1 MASLKLTAFSRLL
14 IVVAIAV
21 AAFFIARQFVPALQ
35 NIGGNGNT
43 TEVTTDANANNGNTT
58 NSNVD
63 NKANNNSGNNNNS
76 NANANTET
84 TKPSPSNNNSTLSNF
99 SYTPTAPQNGTLKG
113 VVELGASGFNSFI
126 VNIDARKNWKLQ
138 KADWG
143 NSFVYDKMAT
153 ARDIRDGLKAFIGD
167 MVDYGVTG
175 KNIHFVVSSGAQ
187 KVDNTL
193 KIIKEL
199 QGMGYFVNTVT
210 PEQEGRYALQ
220 ASLPKQYYGNSFMVD
235 IGSGNTKISY
245 IQNAQVKALETY
257 GAKYYKDNVDDATV
271 YREVRQMAGNLPAGN
286 TRTCFILGGV
296 PFKLAKEVRKDD
308 ERYTVLKAPSGY
320 TPEGAKMT
328 SGVNIYKA
336 LSEGTNCDTFVFDWE
351 GNFTIGFLLGL

>member
-21 AAFFIARQFVPALQ
+21 GAFFIARQFVPALQ
-35 NIGGNGNT
+35 NIGGDT
-43 TEVTTDANANNGNTT
+43 TEVTTDANANANNSNTT
-58 NSNVD
+58 NSNA
-63 NKANNNSGNNNNS
+63 NNANNNSENNS
-76 NANANTET
+76 NTNANTET
-84 TKPSPSNNNSTLSNF
+84 AKPTPTNNNSAPSTFN
-99 SYTPTAPQNGTLKG
+99 YTPATPQNGTLKG

-245 IQNAQVKALETY
+245 INNAQVQALETY

-271 YREVRQMAGNLPAGN
+271 YREVRQMSGNLPAGK
-286 TRTCFILGGV
+286 TKTCFILGGV
-296 PFKLAKEVRKDD
+296 PFKLAKEVRKGD
-308 ERYTVLKAPSGY
+308 ERYTVLKAPSDY
-320 TPEGAKMT
+320 TAEGAKMT
-328 SGVNIYKA
+328 SGLNIYKA

-351 GNFTIGFLLGL
+351 GNFTIGFLLSL

>member
-1 MASLKLTAFSRLL
+1 MANLKLTAFSRLL
-14 IVVAIAV
+14 IVVALAV
-21 AAFFIARQFVPALQ
+21 GAFFIARQFVPSLQ
-35 NIGGNGNT
+35 NIGGDT
-43 TEVTTDANANNGNTT
+43 TEVTNDANANNSNTT
-58 NSNVD
+58 NSN
-63 NKANNNSGNNNNS
+63 ANDANSNNGNNS
-76 NANANTET
+76 NTNANTET
-84 TKPSPSNNNSTLSNF
+84 AKPTPSNNNSATTTFN
-99 SYTPTAPQNGTLKG
+99 YTPAAPQNGTLKG

-143 NSFVYDKMAT
+143 NSFVYDQMAT

-187 KVDNTL
+187 KIDNTL

-220 ASLPKQYYGNSFMVD
+220 ASLPKQYYENSFMTD

-271 YREVRQMAGNLPAGN
+271 YREVRQMAGNLPAGK
-286 TRTCFILGGV
+286 TKTCFILGGV
-296 PFKLAKEVRKDD
+296 PFKLAKEVRKND
-308 ERYTVLKAPSGY
+308 ERYTVLKAPSDY
-320 TPEGAKMT
+320 TAEGAKMT
-328 SGVNIYKA
+328 SGLNIYKA
-336 LSEGTNCDTFVFDWE
+336 LAEGANCDTFVFDWE
-351 GNFTIGFLLGL
+351 GNFTIGFLLSL

>member
-1 MASLKLTAFSRLL
+1 MANLKLTAFSRLL
-14 IVVAIAV
+14 IVAAIAV
-21 AAFFIARQFVPALQ
+21 AAFFVARQFVPALQ
-35 NIGGNGNT
+35 GGGGET
-43 TEVTTDANANNGNTT
+43 TEVTTDTNTNNSNTT

-63 NKANNNSGNNNNS
+63 NNANNNSSNNNT
-76 NANANTET
+76 ANTET
-84 TKPSPSNNNSTLSNF
+84 AQNNNSAPTSFN
-99 SYTPTAPQNGTLKG
+99 YTPAAPQNGTLKG

-126 VNIDARKNWKLQ
+126 VDIDARKNWKLQ

-167 MVDYGVTG
+167 MVDYGVGG
-175 KNIHFVVSSGAQ
+175 KDIHFVVSSGAQ

-220 ASLPKQYYGNSFMVD
+220 ASLPRQYYENSFMVD

-245 IQNAQVKALETY
+245 IQNAQVQALETY
-257 GAKYYKDNVDDATV
+257 GAKYYKDNVDDKTA
-271 YREVRQMAGNLPAGN
+271 YREVRQMAGNLPAGK
-286 TRTCFILGGV
+286 TKTCFILGGV
-296 PFKLAKEVRKDD
+296 PFKLAKEVRKGD

-328 SGVNIYKA
+328 SGLNIYKA

-351 GNFTIGFLLGL
+351 GNFTIGFLLSL

>member
-1 MASLKLTAFSRLL
+1 MANLKLTAFSRLL

-21 AAFFIARQFVPALQ
+21 GAFFVARQFVPALQ
-35 NIGGNGNT
+35 NIGSDT
-43 TEVTTDANANNGNTT
+43 TEVITDEEVDNTNSKVDNNANNNPDT
-58 NSNVD
+58 
-63 NKANNNSGNNNNS
+63 
-76 NANANTET
+76 NTET
-84 TKPSPSNNNSTLSNF
+84 TRPTPNNSNSARSKF
-99 SYTPTAPQNGTLKG
+99 SYTPDAPQNGTLKG

-126 VNIDARKNWKLQ
+126 VNIDSRKNWKLQ

-143 NSFVYDKMAT
+143 NSFVYDKMAN

-187 KVDNTL
+187 KIDNTL

-245 IQNAQVKALETY
+245 IQDAQVKALETY
-257 GAKYYKDNVDDATV
+257 GAKYYKDNIDDATA
-271 YREVRQMAGNLPAGN
+271 YREARQIAGNLPAGK
-286 TRTCFILGGV
+286 TKTCFILGGV

-308 ERYTVLKAPSGY
+308 ERYTVLKAPSEY
-320 TPEGAKMT
+320 TAEGAKMT
-328 SGVNIYKA
+328 AGLNIYKA

>member
-1 MASLKLTAFSRLL
+1 MALKLTAFSRLL
-14 IVVAIAV
+14 IVAAIAV

-35 NIGGNGNT
+35 NIGGDT
-43 TEVTTDANANNGNTT
+43 TEVTTDANANNDNTT

-63 NKANNNSGNNNNS
+63 NNANNNSGNNNNT
-76 NANANTET
+76 NTNTQT
-84 TKPSPSNNNSTLSNF
+84 TKPAQNNNNSAPSSF
-99 SYTPTAPQNGTLKG
+99 SYVPTPPQNGTLKG

-167 MVDYGVTG
+167 MVDYGVGG
-175 KNIHFVVSSGAQ
+175 KDIHFVVSSGAQ

-257 GAKYYKDNVDDATV
+257 GAKYYKDNADDATV
-271 YREVRQMAGNLPAGN
+271 YREVRQMAGNLPAGK
-286 TRTCFILGGV
+286 TKTCFILGGV
-296 PFKLAKEVRKDD
+296 PFKLAKEVRNGD
-308 ERYTVLKAPSGY
+308 ERYTVLKAPDAYS
-320 TPEGAKMT
+320 PEGAKMT
-328 SGVNIYKA
+328 SGVNIYKGLA
-336 LSEGTNCDTFVFDWE
+336 EGTNCDTFVFDWE